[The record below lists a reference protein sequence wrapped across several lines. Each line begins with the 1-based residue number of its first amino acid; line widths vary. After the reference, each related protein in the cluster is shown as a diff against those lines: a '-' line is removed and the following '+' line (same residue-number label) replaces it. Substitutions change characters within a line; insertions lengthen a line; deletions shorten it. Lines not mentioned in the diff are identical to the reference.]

1 MHAAVE
7 LLEKYGLVRD
17 TDSLRVAEIAKR
29 KIVRLQEELF
39 STVVTQQ
46 REDYGADLGVDR
58 EMDPFTFLASKSMRG
73 ETSCGEYGCRV
84 EKLDM
89 LGRYAA
95 LYANRIIIPLPLTDP
110 STMDGSEAA
119 AQEVSQAALALL
131 RLRPLFDA
139 GILYAVIRRSFH
151 CPHTLR

>member
-39 STVVTQQ
+39 STVVPLQ

-95 LYANRIIIPLPLTDP
+95 LYANRIIIPLPLT
-110 STMDGSEAA
+110 T
-119 AQEVSQAALALL
+119 
-131 RLRPLFDA
+131 LRPWMAPKRPL
-139 GILYAVIRRSFH
+139 RRFPRLARLAPSST
-151 CPHTLR
+151 TLRRRHSLRGD